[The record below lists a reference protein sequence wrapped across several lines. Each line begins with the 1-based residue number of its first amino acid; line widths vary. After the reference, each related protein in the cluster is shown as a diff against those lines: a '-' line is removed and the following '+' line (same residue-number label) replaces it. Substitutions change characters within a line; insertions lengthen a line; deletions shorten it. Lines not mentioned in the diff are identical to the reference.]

1 LASAHRPKQLTLITI
16 LVFIFGIAMFVYW
29 GLFILQGLP
38 IDGIPILSEMV
49 AACLAIITAIGLM
62 RMKSWSL
69 PCGLALAG
77 LWSYGVIAGIQMVME
92 NGLDFTSPFGA
103 LTDAIL
109 FPLILAFSVYMAIYL
124 WQNRRVFE

>member
-1 LASAHRPKQLTLITI
+1 LKGRVPIQLFPLKDTSQLAARF
-16 LVFIFGIAMFVYW
+16 FI
-29 GLFILQGLP
+29 ILQGRP
-38 IDGIPILSEMV
+38 IEGIPILSEMV
-49 AACLAIITAIGLM
+49 AACLAIITAVGLM

-77 LWSYGVIAGIQMVME
+77 LWAYGVIAGIQLVME

-109 FPLILAFSVYMAIYL
+109 FPLILAFSIYMTIYL
-124 WQNRRVFE
+124 WRNRRVFE